1 VPRRTTTHALLLRSV
16 DFGESD
22 KIVHLLTPGE
32 GRLTA
37 IAKGARRSVKR
48 FPGTLDIFNHL
59 RVQTY
64 QSRPGRMVHLEQAR
78 LVSPFEHLRVSPC
91 RFGLA
96 CYLVEMIDRIAPEGG
111 SAPDCKRLFDFTLG
125 ALRVIGES
133 EPDPRLRVLLELR
146 ALDAAGLRPELR
158 LCLRCGQEPPP
169 PGPVGFHVGDG
180 GPVCNRCEEHSEPVL
195 PVNLGTL
202 RALHQSLCLPF
213 DKLDRLAIGPQ
224 SLAEA
229 TRVVARF
236 TRFHVGLELKS
247 ERFLDE
253 VLSRGEVSRSS

>member
-1 VPRRTTTHALLLRSV
+1 MPLRTTTYALLLRSV
-16 DFGESD
+16 DFSESD

-78 LVSPFEHLRVSPC
+78 LVSPFERLRVLPQ
-91 RFGLA
+91 RFALA
-96 CYLVEMIDRIAPEGG
+96 CYLLEMIDRIAPEGG
-111 SAPDCKRLFDFTLG
+111 SSPDCKRLFDFTLG
-125 ALRVIGES
+125 ALRVISES
-133 EPDPRLRVLLELR
+133 EPDPRLRVFLELR

-158 LCLRCGQEPPP
+158 LCVRCGREPSP

-180 GPVCNRCEEHSEPVL
+180 GPVCKRCEQHNDGLVS
-195 PVNLGTL
+195 VNLGTL

-213 DKLDRLAIGPQ
+213 DKLDRLAIGAQ

-229 TRVVARF
+229 DRVVARF
-236 TRFHVGLELKS
+236 TRFHVGFELKS
-247 ERFLDE
+247 ERFLAE
-253 VLSRGEVSRSS
+253 VLDQPELSLTS

>member
-1 VPRRTTTHALLLRSV
+1 VPRRATTYALLIRSV

-22 KIVHLLTPGE
+22 KIVHLLTPGT

-59 RVQTY
+59 RIQTY

-78 LVSPFEHLRVSPC
+78 LISPFEGLRQVPG
-91 RFGLA
+91 RFALA
-96 CYLVEMIDRIAPEGG
+96 CYLLEMFDRIAPEGG
-111 SAPDCKRLFDFTLG
+111 SSPDCKRLFDFTLAALGFIG
-125 ALRVIGES
+125 AS
-133 EPDPRLRVLLELR
+133 QPDSRLRVLLEIR

-158 LCLRCGQEPPP
+158 VCVRCGREPSS
-169 PGPVGFHVGDG
+169 GPVGFHIGDG
-180 GPVCNRCEEHSEPVL
+180 GLVCGACTENTGALL
-195 PVNLGTL
+195 PVHLGTL
-202 RALHQSLCLPF
+202 RALHQSLSLPF
-213 DKLDRLAIGPQ
+213 ERLDRLALGAQ

-229 TRVVARF
+229 ERLVARF

-253 VLSRGEVSRSS
+253 LLHRPSPAHSA

>member
-1 VPRRTTTHALLLRSV
+1 MRSV

-22 KIVHLLTPGE
+22 KIVHLLTPDS

-59 RVQTY
+59 RIQTY

-78 LVSPFEHLRVSPC
+78 LVSAFEGLRSVPR
-91 RFGLA
+91 RFALA
-96 CYLVEMIDRIAPEGG
+96 CYLVEMIGRVAPEGG
-111 SAPDCKRLFDFTLG
+111 SGPDCKRLFDFTLG
-125 ALRVIGES
+125 ALDLVGAS
-133 EPDPRLRVLLELR
+133 QPDTLLRVLLELR

-158 LCLRCGQEPPP
+158 VCLRCGKEPSS
-169 PGPVGFHVGDG
+169 GSVGFHVGDG
-180 GPVCNRCEEHSEPVL
+180 GLICSSCSPHSEGLVS
-195 PVNLGTL
+195 VHLGTL
-202 RALHQSLCLPF
+202 RALDQSLRLP
-213 DKLDRLAIGPQ
+213 LDRMDRLVMGPQ
-224 SLAEA
+224 ALAEA
-229 TRVVARF
+229 ARLVARF

-253 VLSRGEVSRSS
+253 MLHQYEPSRGA

>member
-1 VPRRTTTHALLLRSV
+1 MRVV

-22 KIVHLLTPGE
+22 KIVHLLTPGS

-59 RVQTY
+59 RIQTY
-64 QSRPGRMVHLEQAR
+64 QSRPTRMVHLEQAR
-78 LVSPFEHLRVSPC
+78 LVTPFEGLRATPE
-91 RFGLA
+91 RFALA
-96 CYLVEMIDRIAPEGG
+96 CYLLEMIDRIAPEGG
-111 SAPDCKRLFDFTLG
+111 SSPDCKRLFDFALG
-125 ALRVIGES
+125 ALAGIAAR
-133 EPDPRLRVLLELR
+133 EPDSRLRVLLELR

-158 LCLRCGQEPPP
+158 LCVRCGREPPSS
-169 PGPVGFHVGDG
+169 PVGFHVGDG
-180 GPVCNRCEEHSEPVL
+180 GLVCQRCEVPGEVLMPVH
-195 PVNLGTL
+195 LGTL
-202 RALHQSLCLPF
+202 RALHQSLLLPF
-213 DKLDRLAIGPQ
+213 DRLDRLAIGPG

-229 TRVVARF
+229 MHLVARF

-253 VLSRGEVSRSS
+253 MLQRGGAPRSG